1 MSQRHYWQA
10 KIWGLLHDPA
20 LKALH
25 DASGRRREGVWP
37 LLQVMQDW
45 VSPKSSDA
53 SDYQKY
59 IGDADL
65 IASASDRSAIGHL
78 PVAIDYQTIDR
89 GLTLGTGLEIT
100 HLLSAGTIFWQLHPD
115 EHQTIIIK
123 FSADCLWETSPQPPK
138 YLL

>member
-25 DASGRRREGVWP
+25 DASGRGREGVWP
-37 LLQVMQDW
+37 LLRIMQDW
-45 VSPKSSDA
+45 VSPKSDGA
-53 SDYQKY
+53 SAYQKY

-65 IASASDRSAIGHL
+65 IASASDRSAIGNL
-78 PVAIDYQTIDR
+78 PVAIDYQTVDR

-100 HLLSAGTIFWQLHPD
+100 HLLSGGTIFLGI
-115 EHQTIIIK
+115 T
-123 FSADCLWETSPQPPK
+123 T
-138 YLL
+138 